1 MRTLLIAICLFVT
14 GLTFS
19 QKIRLEENK
28 FYVKDS
34 LIYRSDIKKV
44 LAANPAALKMY
55 KSAKTRQ
62 SLGGI
67 MLASGIGLCVADAV
81 MGLTTENRAYPK
93 ALTYAGI
100 GLAGVSIPILSG
112 NKKRVQ
118 QSIELYNESQ
128 PDEPKTLGF
137 NYDVKMITNR
147 NGIGFNVTF

>member
-1 MRTLLIAICLFVT
+1 MKTLLMAFCLFVT

-19 QKIRLEENK
+19 QKIRLEDNK
-28 FYVKDS
+28 FFVKDS

-67 MLASGIGLCVADAV
+67 MLASGIGLCAADAV
-81 MGLTTENRAYPK
+81 MGLTTDNRDYPQ
-93 ALTYAGI
+93 ALTYVGV
-100 GLAGVSIPILSG
+100 GLAGISIPILSG

-147 NGIGFNVTF
+147 NGIGFNITF